1 MGCHTWYE
9 KLVTNDPKKVE
20 ESIKAIISESQYWN
34 WYELTSLEELLESDE
49 EWMEEIVD
57 YVYDNIDIIKVNGVW
72 GIYGDASKYCIDAP
86 RIGGYPETI
95 ITSAEEMF
103 KAMETGLS
111 GCKGNHCNFYWE
123 ESRDKEIRGNITEF
137 FNEHPNGIIRFG

>member
-20 ESIKAIISESQYWN
+20 ESIKAVISESQYWN

-57 YVYDNIDIIKVNGVW
+57 YVYDNIDLIKVNGVW
-72 GIYGDASKYCIDAP
+72 GIYRDAGKYCTNEP
-86 RIGGYPETI
+86 RIAGYPECV

-103 KAMETGLS
+103 KAMETGLI
-111 GCKGNHCNFYWE
+111 GWKGNHCHFYWDE
-123 ESRDKEIRGNITEF
+123 NRDKPIRDNITEF
-137 FNEHPNGIIRFG
+137 FNEHPDGIIRFG